1 MKRVHH
7 HIRLDKQIGTILLF
21 VIEFHYDCE
30 VIVIDRVGIHP
41 VRIDGIVGPNTAVE
55 GQEITDE
62 IYNDV
67 ISMLHQDGLC

>member
-7 HIRLDKQIGTILLF
+7 HIRLDQQIGTILLF

-41 VRIDGIVGPNTAVE
+41 VRIDGIVDLNIAVE
-55 GQEITDE
+55 DQEITDE